1 MEPIELFE
9 VEHLIG
15 HHFVLTI
22 ELEPKDGGTEV
33 KCLQTF
39 DTAEHYGRLAQF
51 VALAN
56 AQNLER
62 LAAEVNARP

>member
-9 VEHLIG
+9 
-15 HHFVLTI
+15 I

-33 KCLQTF
+33 KWLQTF

-51 VALAN
+51 VAAAN

-62 LAAEVNARP
+62 LAVEVSGRNGHVQSA